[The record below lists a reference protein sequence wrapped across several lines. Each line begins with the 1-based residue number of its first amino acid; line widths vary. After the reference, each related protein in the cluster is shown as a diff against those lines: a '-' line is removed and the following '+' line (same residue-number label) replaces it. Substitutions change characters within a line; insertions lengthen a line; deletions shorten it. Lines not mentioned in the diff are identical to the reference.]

1 MWGGDEQEADL
12 FEDARRVGELKRDRM
27 DGRPADNSPSK
38 TTQPTV
44 SRDNRAVE
52 WSRTSGGSGSAL
64 APAVVPTADLGIV
77 GLRLLL
83 RQALH
88 VPGTVASIMANV
100 ILLWC
105 DRRMLGFLLRLLP
118 FWVREPLLIAVGSV
132 LGVRIMYLAVR
143 DHDRVAAGL
152 GVVFLVFTAIRVYVV
167 IRALRARR
175 NPSQA
180 ASADGAAVDAAAQP
194 QPQPQAQ
201 VGAGP
206 RPGPKTAEKE
216 HNAWGQAVAAVA
228 VFGAIAAVLWA
239 APRFLPS
246 DNNASQPASCSDG
259 AHEKL
264 PKAYKQAPRPV
275 TGEELCK
282 ALNRPDLAKL
292 LGTPGETATTVSGT
306 NNTAPLTDGKVA
318 QPETEVAFDTYTVN
332 VAATYNE
339 LSIDQYV
346 KLMKF
351 GNETDIKTLKVL
363 GRPAVLASDHTMKI
377 EINLG
382 SGGSGGP
389 VEQGPLARTLSVAM
403 DRNDRGGY
411 CDITVWSASG
421 ALPND
426 SALLDI
432 AEKVLP
438 RIPERPV
445 R

>member
-1 MWGGDEQEADL
+1 
-12 FEDARRVGELKRDRM
+12 
-27 DGRPADNSPSK
+27 
-38 TTQPTV
+38 
-44 SRDNRAVE
+44 
-52 WSRTSGGSGSAL
+52 
-64 APAVVPTADLGIV
+64 
-77 GLRLLL
+77 
-83 RQALH
+83 
-88 VPGTVASIMANV
+88 
-100 ILLWC
+100 
-105 DRRMLGFLLRLLP
+105 MLGFLLRLLP
-118 FWVREPLLIAVGSV
+118 FWVREPLLIAVGAV

-152 GVVFLVFTAIRVYVV
+152 GVVFLVFTAIRVHAV

-175 NPSQA
+175 NPSPT

-194 QPQPQAQ
+194 QAQA
-201 VGAGP
+201 GTGP
-206 RPGPKTAEKE
+206 RPSPDTPEKD

-228 VFGAIAAVLWA
+228 VFGALAAVLWL
-239 APRFLPS
+239 APRFMPS
-246 DNNASQPASCSDG
+246 DDNAPQPASCSG
-259 AHEKL
+259 GTHKEL
-264 PKAYKQAPRPV
+264 PKAYKDTPQPV

-292 LGTPGETATTVSGT
+292 LGTPGETATTASST

-318 QPETEVAFDTYTVN
+318 QPEAEVTFDTYTVN
-332 VAATYNE
+332 VSATYNE
-339 LSIDQYV
+339 LSTDQYV

-351 GNETDIKTLKVL
+351 GDEKDIKTLTVL
-363 GRPAVLASDHTMKI
+363 GRPAVLYSDHTMKI

-389 VEQGPLARTLSVAM
+389 VEQGPLARTMSVAL

-411 CDITVWSASG
+411 CDITVWSTSG

-426 SALLDI
+426 IALLNI

-438 RIPERPV
+438 RIPERTV

>member
-1 MWGGDEQEADL
+1 
-12 FEDARRVGELKRDRM
+12 
-27 DGRPADNSPSK
+27 
-38 TTQPTV
+38 
-44 SRDNRAVE
+44 
-52 WSRTSGGSGSAL
+52 
-64 APAVVPTADLGIV
+64 
-77 GLRLLL
+77 
-83 RQALH
+83 
-88 VPGTVASIMANV
+88 
-100 ILLWC
+100 
-105 DRRMLGFLLRLLP
+105 MLGFLLRLLP

-152 GVVFLVFTAIRVYVV
+152 GVVFLVFTAIRVYAV

-175 NPSQA
+175 NPSPT

-194 QPQPQAQ
+194 QAQAET
-201 VGAGP
+201 GP
-206 RPGPKTAEKE
+206 RPGPDTPKKKEEE
-216 HNAWGQAVAAVA
+216 HNAWGQAFAAVA
-228 VFGAIAAVLWA
+228 VFGALAAALWL
-239 APRFLPS
+239 APRFTPS
-246 DNNASQPASCSDG
+246 DDNTTRPASCSG
-259 AHEKL
+259 GTHEEL
-264 PKAYKQAPRPV
+264 PKAYKDTPRPV

-282 ALNRPDLAKL
+282 ALNRPELAKL
-292 LGTPGETATTVSGT
+292 LGTPEETATTASSS

-318 QPETEVAFDTYTVN
+318 EPEAEVAFDTYTVN
-332 VAATYNE
+332 VSATYNK

-351 GNETDIKTLKVL
+351 GDEKDIKTLTVL
-363 GRPAVLASDHTMKI
+363 GRPAVLASDHTMRL

-389 VEQGPLARTLSVAM
+389 VEEGPLARTLSVAL

-411 CDITVWSASG
+411 CEITVWSTSG

>member
-1 MWGGDEQEADL
+1 
-12 FEDARRVGELKRDRM
+12 
-27 DGRPADNSPSK
+27 
-38 TTQPTV
+38 
-44 SRDNRAVE
+44 
-52 WSRTSGGSGSAL
+52 
-64 APAVVPTADLGIV
+64 
-77 GLRLLL
+77 
-83 RQALH
+83 
-88 VPGTVASIMANV
+88 
-100 ILLWC
+100 
-105 DRRMLGFLLRLLP
+105 MLGFLLRLLP

-152 GVVFLVFTAIRVYVV
+152 GVVFLVFTAIRVYAV

-175 NPSQA
+175 NPSPT

-194 QPQPQAQ
+194 QPRPQAET
-201 VGAGP
+201 GP
-206 RPGPKTAEKE
+206 RPGPDTPKKKEEE
-216 HNAWGQAVAAVA
+216 HNAWGQAFAAVA
-228 VFGAIAAVLWA
+228 VFGALAAALWL
-239 APRFLPS
+239 APRFTPS
-246 DNNASQPASCSDG
+246 DDNTTRPASCSG
-259 AHEKL
+259 GTHEEL
-264 PKAYKQAPRPV
+264 PKAFKDTPRPV

-282 ALNRPDLAKL
+282 ALNRPELAKL
-292 LGTPGETATTVSGT
+292 LGTPEETATTASSS

-318 QPETEVAFDTYTVN
+318 EPEAEVTFDTYTVN
-332 VAATYNE
+332 VSATYNK

-351 GNETDIKTLKVL
+351 GDEKDIKTLTVL
-363 GRPAVLASDHTMKI
+363 GRPAVLASDHTMRL

-389 VEQGPLARTLSVAM
+389 VEEGPLARTLSVAL

-411 CDITVWSASG
+411 CEITVWSTSG

>member
-1 MWGGDEQEADL
+1 
-12 FEDARRVGELKRDRM
+12 
-27 DGRPADNSPSK
+27 
-38 TTQPTV
+38 
-44 SRDNRAVE
+44 
-52 WSRTSGGSGSAL
+52 
-64 APAVVPTADLGIV
+64 
-77 GLRLLL
+77 
-83 RQALH
+83 
-88 VPGTVASIMANV
+88 
-100 ILLWC
+100 
-105 DRRMLGFLLRLLP
+105 MLGFLLRLLP

-152 GVVFLVFTAIRVYVV
+152 GVVFLVFTAIRVHAV

-175 NPSQA
+175 NPSPT
-180 ASADGAAVDAAAQP
+180 ASADGAAVDAAPQA

-201 VGAGP
+201 AVTGSRP
-206 RPGPKTAEKE
+206 RPDTPEKE

-228 VFGAIAAVLWA
+228 VFGALGAALWV
-239 APRFLPS
+239 APRFMPS
-246 DNNASQPASCSDG
+246 DDNSPQPASCSG
-259 AHEKL
+259 GTHEEL
-264 PKAYKQAPRPV
+264 PKAYKDTPRPV

-282 ALNRPDLAKL
+282 ALNRPDLAEL
-292 LGTPGETATTVSGT
+292 LGTPEETATTASST

-318 QPETEVAFDTYTVN
+318 QPEAEVTFDTYTVN
-332 VAATYNE
+332 VSATYNE
-339 LSIDQYV
+339 LSTDQYV

-351 GNETDIKTLKVL
+351 GDEKDVKTLTVL
-363 GRPAVLASDHTMKI
+363 GRPAVLSSDHTMKL

-389 VEQGPLARTLSVAM
+389 VEEGPLARTLSVALG
-403 DRNDRGGY
+403 RKDRGGY
-411 CDITVWSASG
+411 CDITVWSTSG

-426 SALLDI
+426 SALLNI